1 MKCSVYIATSADG
14 FIAGADGDIDWL
26 LRPEYAVSLL
36 NGLSYEAFIADIDA
50 LVMGRHTYE
59 KVRAFPEWPYGEL
72 PVVVLSTQPPA
83 QQDTA
88 HVRWMTGEPAAIV
101 AQLAE
106 QGCRHLYIDGG
117 QTVQRFLQ
125 AGLID
130 EMTITR
136 VPLLLGGGI
145 PLFGADGPEQ
155 RLRLLAVTP
164 SDNGFVQERYAV
176 QRARRNAASAGG
188 RRGR

>member
-1 MKCSVYIATSADG
+1 MKCSVYIATSVDG
-14 FIAGADGDIDWL
+14 FIAGPDGDIDWL

-36 NGLSYEAFIADIDA
+36 NGLSFEAFVADIDA
-50 LVMGRHTYE
+50 LVMGRHTYD
-59 KVRAFPEWPYGEL
+59 KVRAFPEWPYGAL

-83 QQDTA
+83 PHATG
-88 HVRWMTGEPAAIV
+88 HVRWMNGEPAAIV

-130 EMTITR
+130 ELTITR

-145 PLFGADGPEQ
+145 PLFDADGQEQ
-155 RLRLLAVTP
+155 RLRLLAVTS

-176 QRARRNAASAGG
+176 QRAP
-188 RRGR
+188 

>member
-1 MKCSVYIATSADG
+1 MKCSVYIATSVDG
-14 FIAGADGDIDWL
+14 FIAGPDGDIDWL

-36 NGLSYEAFIADIDA
+36 NGLSFEAFIADIDA

-72 PVVVLSTQPPA
+72 PVVVLSTQPAPHGA
-83 QQDTA
+83 EP
-88 HVRWMTGEPAAIV
+88 VRWMSGEPASVV

-106 QGCRHLYIDGG
+106 SGCRHLYIDGG

-130 EMTITR
+130 ELTITR

-155 RLRLLAVTP
+155 RLRLLAVTQ

-176 QRARRNAASAGG
+176 QRAS
-188 RRGR
+188 